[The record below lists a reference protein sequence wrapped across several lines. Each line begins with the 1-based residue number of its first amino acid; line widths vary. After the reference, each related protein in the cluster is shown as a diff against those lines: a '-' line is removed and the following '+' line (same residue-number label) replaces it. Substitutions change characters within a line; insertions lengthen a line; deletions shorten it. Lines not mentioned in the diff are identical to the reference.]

1 MNLEHCRK
9 DAKRLLRGVAAGDAD
24 ALARAADILG
34 DRVDERF
41 GLSDAQHVVAG
52 ERGYRSWPALVH
64 AAAGQRA
71 PAPPP
76 EPEESVVNTGMEYR
90 PGTRSASGSGV
101 ARGGSRSLTA
111 ARRFGAPAPARA
123 GDTRAP
129 ASTPSSTSTSRAPAS
144 CGSRWWRWARA
155 SPQVVRR
162 IGRASLVFFQELLEL
177 ESPVSRG
184 ARTAGPRPFVHYSCK
199 SLRPDVSKTEGP

>member
-24 ALARAADILG
+24 ALARAADIMG
-34 DRVDERF
+34 ARVDERF

-52 ERGYRSWPALVH
+52 ERGYRSWPALVR

-71 PAPPP
+71 PALPA

-90 PGTRSASGSGV
+90 PGDPVRVWVRRREGRV
-101 ARGGSRSLTA
+101 AVSDRGA
-111 ARRFGAPAPARA
+111 ALERAAAPAGWRRACARVHAELDVNITRA
-123 GDTRAP
+123 GVVWLPVVAVG
-129 ASTPSSTSTSRAPAS
+129 PSEPL
-144 CGSRWWRWARA
+144 
-155 SPQVVRR
+155 VVRR

-177 ESPVSRG
+177 EGR
-184 ARTAGPRPFVHYSCK
+184 
-199 SLRPDVSKTEGP
+199 